1 MRFDKTKYQV
11 LHFSQN
17 NPLQCSSLGFQPLQG
32 QSGWKRAQWRRTWGC
47 WSTAAKP
54 EPVCAQVAKKAKD
67 ILTSSSACF
76 SSVSQLWESSG
87 SLLSAELSQP
97 TASTGLAVPQDA
109 SLAWQWDSGAAVV
122 GPPCD
127 LLQQCLW
134 AAGITEQ
141 LLEAEAKQD
150 LGRFQPQV
158 ALGSTLQLCPADVR
172 GLQPQASHPH
182 QTGNIQPFQQHLG
195 PFSSLQGPG
204 GTLGVGPSQVWGQ
217 QVMAQPA
224 QQVVFL
230 QQVPQGIVSQG
241 KQPFPGPPS
250 CVLGSPQG
258 QPVPVLVPLVPLAHV
273 PTTLP
278 HSAARS
284 SQHHQHPGAAA
295 PRHSS
300 TLAPKAGGV
309 ELWHSESCQ
318 SQEPKQETELFYIL
332 F

>member
-1 MRFDKTKYQV
+1 MARCRPWSILFSLIPPGPIDTEDEDSWGLSDVFCDPQVVNRFLPGSRKTDSGAV
-11 LHFSQN
+11 LDSTKDAA
-17 NPLQCSSLGFQPLQG
+17 SSFFEGAG
-32 QSGWKRAQWRRTWGC
+32 
-47 WSTAAKP
+47 
-54 EPVCAQVAKKAKD
+54 
-67 ILTSSSACF
+67 
-76 SSVSQLWESSG
+76 LWESSG

-141 LLEAEAKQD
+141 LLEAEAKED

-158 ALGSTLQLCPADVR
+158 ALSSTLQLCPAGTHVQ
-172 GLQPQASHPH
+172 GLQPPTGRPPQK
-182 QTGNIQPFQQHLG
+182 GNIQPFPQHPG

-204 GTLGVGPSQVWGQ
+204 GTLGVGPSPAWGQ

-241 KQPFPGPPS
+241 KQPFPGPAS

-258 QPVPVLVPLVPLAHV
+258 QPVSVLLPLVPLAHV
-273 PTTLP
+273 PTALP
-278 HSAARS
+278 HSAAS
-284 SQHHQHPGAAA
+284 SSHHHQHPGAAA
-295 PRHSS
+295 PWPSS
-300 TLAPKAGGV
+300 ALAPKAGGV
-309 ELWHSESCQ
+309 ELWHSKSCQ
-318 SQEPKQETELFYIL
+318 SQEPRQETELFYLL